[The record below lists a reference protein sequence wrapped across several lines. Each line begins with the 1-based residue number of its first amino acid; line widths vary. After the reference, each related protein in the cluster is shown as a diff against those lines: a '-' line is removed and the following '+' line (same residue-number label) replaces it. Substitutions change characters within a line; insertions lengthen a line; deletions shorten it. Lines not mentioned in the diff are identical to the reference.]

1 MLLTNVGHL
10 FLLYGEKILR
20 ISDQF
25 KRNYT
30 FRCILFIFKLHS
42 LFLYFKNVFL
52 QVEVATR
59 PT

>member
-30 FRCILFIFKLHS
+30 FWYL
-42 LFLYFKNVFL
+42 LYFKNVFL